1 VAKKNDR
8 LAEAGD
14 SDLVGTARLQW
25 GEFGGGG
32 RGEKI
37 FGEWENGNM
46 AITGWMGATFQK

>member
-1 VAKKNDR
+1 

-46 AITGWMGATFQK
+46 AITGWMGAAFEK